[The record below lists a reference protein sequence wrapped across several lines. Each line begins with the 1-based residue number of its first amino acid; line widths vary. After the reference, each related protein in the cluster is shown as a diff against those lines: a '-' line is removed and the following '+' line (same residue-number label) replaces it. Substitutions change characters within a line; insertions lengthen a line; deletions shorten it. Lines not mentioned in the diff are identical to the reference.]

1 MSREIDTRIVEM
13 RFENSKFEKNISQT
27 MKSLDKL
34 KESLSFSKV
43 QKSVD
48 NFSFDHLVK
57 SVDKLSETVEH
68 RTGIIGGMF
77 DALGARILGVFE
89 NTFGKV
95 QQMINEVTFQPI
107 MTGFSEY
114 ELKTNS
120 VQTIAANV
128 GILTRDALEEMGK
141 SGEALMDSSEAMEK
155 AWEIWNNGT
164 YGTGEARKKA
174 LGDQYET
181 VQALVNKIAD
191 GEIKMGDAIRD
202 TTDALGEQVYTMQ
215 DVEDVL
221 DELNEYADKTIY
233 NYAQMTSAIGKL
245 TTAGVDLYESKSV
258 VEGMANYSAF
268 IGASPEQ
275 AAHMMQ
281 RVGTSL
287 STGYLSLHDWIS
299 FESVGGF
306 ASGELRDKL
315 IDMAQHM
322 LETSE
327 EYREYMAARD
337 ANIAQALEEGSSLT
351 GLMEQVASG
360 GARGTGFRYSLSDT
374 QWLST
379 DVFVN
384 TMHEFAND
392 WSDEMYEAL
401 GYTQEEIDQ
410 IQAFGQVAYEAA
422 TKAKTFHQMWDAVTE
437 AAQTSWTTSWEYIF
451 GHFYDARNLWTA
463 VSDALTDIIGGFN
476 AARNEA
482 LRIWAGNPL
491 GRKSVLK
498 SLARLWEIFSMQIA
512 RFQNI
517 WYSFFD
523 VIDGKALL
531 RLSMRFKYFVDDIG
545 VPKINAFTDLL
556 AKAAVIIA
564 TVIEKVA
571 GTFWNIATLLFDNI
585 FTIQNLNIMHR
596 IADALIAFLNAP
608 FSDTLIAMFVL
619 LKPASK
625 LLSGLVGLL
634 SGFGGLLTGIVKA
647 IFSPITLIAG
657 LIFLVLELSGIEIN
671 GDLIANGLNIIADAM
686 DNFTASGGGLET
698 TVNNIKNLFATITS
712 IPSKASDKI
721 KSFFGMIKDFFAQK
735 WEAIKNIDVAT
746 VIQNVGEFV
755 KKLTPLLTGLLY
767 AIILIQTIKGVNIIA
782 KIGEMVVNVLDTIK
796 NVVLDIGES
805 VKRMAIAYE
814 QSTLAKLIT
823 AISFLFLSIT
833 ASLFV
838 LSTIPTDKYT
848 EVVEAFMEIIVAIIA
863 MILILRNSTK
873 MFNARKILALSS
885 FIGAIGLAMLELSI
899 GMAILAGLDEQ
910 GIAQATIAIIA
921 FGWLLKSVMETLDYT
936 YRAKHA
942 KDAGVGMAILI
953 ASIYPVVLAF
963 NKLVKTLHKYE
974 ITPGEALGALFI
986 IAALF
991 AIMLGFSVVLLKVTK
1006 GGINPTAAKGI
1017 LALAGSMIIIS
1028 IAVSIIMGAMLI
1040 LIGTIALFGIGKAIT
1055 AAVIV
1060 GAIMGIMVG
1069 LVHELGKAAALILT
1083 TQGVVSIFAM
1093 AVFILALSGA
1103 MLLIVAAIETLYTII
1118 VVAVASGSEG
1128 ALVAGAAVIIAI
1140 LAALVILTSALIK
1153 AATVI
1158 LNPASAAAIG
1168 SIGGAIL
1175 LIAIGIMIVI
1185 ASLAVLI
1192 KAVADSEEV
1201 SKGAWWKTLAV
1212 FAGAIVAVVILIIAL
1227 VKATMPLSATGFQ
1240 ARKLLSLGAT
1250 FIMIGKGIEHIAKA
1264 MNTMSK
1270 IEWNDDWWKTVA
1282 VMAGIIVVIGLFIG
1296 IIGKL
1301 LGVTGNLIN
1310 IGDIFSGN
1318 SNLFNNSTM
1327 ALGNIGKIL
1336 TGLGIAVLSI
1346 VGAIAM
1352 VVWALKSLIEISTE
1366 WDAKHGKDKLAQTI
1380 IDICQAFT
1388 KAEPAIK
1395 ESQRSLNDLI
1405 MDFLIMLI
1413 EDVATLLGELVD
1425 LLIIAAYDL
1434 GRGVADII
1442 IELLNG
1448 LAGTDLTTWS
1458 EVLADGVEMS
1468 SFFEDFVKKAKDAP
1482 INKLINALVGIIAL
1496 VIYGLGD
1503 AIVEYAGP
1511 LVYAVGHVIE
1521 GIAYLIMYA
1530 MVAMLSV
1537 LVGMTPDMV
1546 DDFMN
1551 QFGNK
1556 LSKAI
1561 LGVVVTIIYV
1571 IGTTIMA
1578 IVSIL
1583 DLLGIVLLGV
1593 AEAAVVCAYGI
1604 DLLAQKFGG
1613 NNEKAIENDI
1623 LALESLNNTMDG
1635 LKEGLKAMYD
1645 SGGIADTL
1653 NNSLANMWNN
1663 IISADDISAV
1673 NDAIKE
1679 TETTADDL
1687 QKKANEGA
1695 LMPNMTE
1702 AGENGAEQY
1711 ADGMINGL
1719 SSTKTGDRIG
1729 EAFNQLFDKYSPK
1742 IKDASANIFGS
1753 FGNEDITN
1761 ALSLDG
1767 AQISL
1772 DPEQVLKVDG
1782 TEWGTQFS
1790 DSYLGGLMND
1800 YYGEYAIQ
1808 ESADIADGTA
1818 YQQELA
1824 DGLEDDGSFY
1834 DDSDVT
1840 SRMDTMNQYLNE
1852 LVQNQN
1858 NSQVVLDTG
1867 ALVGA
1872 IIPSVD
1878 NSLSQRAS
1886 RVSRGN

>member
-1 MSREIDTRIVEM
+1 LSREVDTRIVEM
-13 RFENSKFEKNISQT
+13 RFENSKFEKNVSQT

-34 KESLSFSKV
+34 KEALSFSKV

-68 RTGIIGGMF
+68 RTGIIGGLF

-155 AWEIWNNGT
+155 AWEIWNKGT
-164 YGTGEARKKA
+164 YGNGEARKKA

-181 VQALVNKIAD
+181 VQALVNKIAN

-258 VEGMANYSAF
+258 VEGMSNYAAF
-268 IGASPEQ
+268 IGANPEQ

-287 STGYLSLHDWIS
+287 ATGYLSLHDWLS
-299 FESVGGF
+299 FETVGGF
-306 ASGELRDKL
+306 ASKEFQDKL

-322 LETSE
+322 YDTDEA
-327 EYREYMAARD
+327 YREYIQAR
-337 ANIAQALEEGSSLT
+337 A
-351 GLMEQVASG
+351 
-360 GARGTGFRYSLSDT
+360 GAINSIREDIVETKHSRGMGFRYSLSDT

-422 TKAKTFHQMWDAVTE
+422 TKAKTFHQMWAAVTE
-437 AAQTSWTTSWEYIF
+437 AATTSWTTSWEYIF

-545 VPKINAFTDLL
+545 IPKINAFTDLL
-556 AKAAVIIA
+556 AKTAVIIA

-585 FTIQNLNIMHR
+585 FTIKNLNIMHR

-608 FSDTLIAMFVL
+608 FSDTLIALFVL

-698 TVNNIKNLFATITS
+698 TVNNIKNLFSTITS

-735 WEAIKNIDVAT
+735 WEAIKNIDVAA

-782 KIGEMVVNVLDTIK
+782 KIGKMVVDVLDTIK
-796 NVVLDIGES
+796 KVVLDIGES

-838 LSTIPTDKYT
+838 LSTIPTDRYA

-921 FGWLLKSVMETLDYT
+921 FGWLLKSVMKTLDYT

-1040 LIGTIALFGIGKAIT
+1040 LIGTIALFGVGKAIA

-1069 LVHELGKAAALILT
+1069 LVYELGKAAALIVT

-1103 MLLIVAAIETLYTII
+1103 MLLIVTAIETLYTII
-1118 VVAVASGSEG
+1118 VVAVASGSEDALAVG
-1128 ALVAGAAVIIAI
+1128 AVVIIAI

-1168 SIGGAIL
+1168 AIGGAIL
-1175 LIAIGIMIVI
+1175 LIAIGITIVI
-1185 ASLAVLI
+1185 ASLSVLI
-1192 KAVADSEEV
+1192 KAVADSEKV
-1201 SKGAWWKTLAV
+1201 SKGAWWKALAV

-1240 ARKLLSLGAT
+1240 AKKLLSLGAT
-1250 FIMIGKGIEHIAKA
+1250 FVLIGKGIEHIAKA
-1264 MNTMSK
+1264 MNTMSTIK
-1270 IEWNDDWWKTVA
+1270 WNDDWWKTVA
-1282 VMAGIIVVIGLFIG
+1282 VMAGIIVVIGLVIG
-1296 IIGKL
+1296 MVGKL
-1301 LGVTGNLIN
+1301 LGV
-1310 IGDIFSGN
+1310 SGN
-1318 SNLFNNSTM
+1318 FNLFNNSFNNSTM

-1346 VGAIAM
+1346 VGAIA
-1352 VVWALKSLIEISTE
+1352 VVIWALKSLIEISTE

-1425 LLIIAAYDL
+1425 LLIIVAYDL
-1434 GRGVADII
+1434 GRGVADVI

-1458 EVLADGVEMS
+1458 EALADGIEMS

-1482 INKLINALVGIIAL
+1482 INKLINAIIGIVAL
-1496 VIYGLGD
+1496 VIYGIGD
-1503 AIVEYAGP
+1503 AIVNLAGP
-1511 LVYAVGHVIE
+1511 LVFAVGHLIGAVL
-1521 GIAYLIMYA
+1521 YLIEYILVAAIGTA
-1530 MVAMLSV
+1530 MGWSE
-1537 LVGMTPDMV
+1537 DMIN
-1546 DDFMN
+1546 DFM
-1551 QFGNK
+1551 QQYGDK
-1556 LSKAI
+1556 ISKAV
-1561 LGVVVTIIYV
+1561 LAVVATLLFVL
-1571 IGTTIMA
+1571 MA
-1578 IVSIL
+1578 IVNGLIDVL
-1583 DLLGIVLLGV
+1583 IGLGLVLIGVGEAWLVFTLGIQ
-1593 AEAAVVCAYGI
+1593 AARDALFSWM
-1604 DLLAQKFGG
+1604 DETDNMNKT
-1613 NNEKAIENDI
+1613 IER
-1623 LALESLNNTMDG
+1623 LEQMNNTAQSLKDTFMNINGEGSAINTSMDS
-1635 LKEGLKAMYD
+1635 M
-1645 SGGIADTL
+1645 
-1653 NNSLANMWNN
+1653 ANMWKEVF
-1663 IISADDISAV
+1663 STDDISAV

-1695 LMPNMTE
+1695 LMPDMTE

-1729 EAFNQLFDKYSPK
+1729 EAFNQLFDRYSPK

-1834 DDSDVT
+1834 DDSEVT
-1840 SRMDTMNQYLNE
+1840 NRMDTMNRYLDQ

-1872 IIPSVD
+1872 MTPYLD
-1878 NSLSQRAS
+1878 NSLSLRAS
-1886 RVSRGN
+1886 RVNRGN